1 MSVTISAW
9 KRCSVR
15 LYLQLLVGGSMSYL
29 RYLCLFTH
37 SGVQRILCC
46 VFALFFFVLYNL
58 CCQFLW
64 IILFWLPLVFSN
76 IYVCVR
82 VSIFSFYDFDIW
94 SWNWYDSVVCFV
106 LNWYDSVVCFV
117 LNWYDS
123 VVCFVLNWYD
133 SVVCFGLRFIIIM
146 TIQKNVGPYFVISYF
161 NIKPLICEYQSL
173 KMFNKTIIIR
183 ISVCHRVS
191 ILNDLVMNQFR
202 RYRYSYI

>member
-29 RYLCLFTH
+29 RYLCLFAH

-76 IYVCVR
+76 IYLCVR
-82 VSIFSFYDFDIW
+82 VPIFSLSTILIFDLGIDTTV
-94 SWNWYDSVVCFV
+94 WYV
-106 LNWYDSVVCFV
+106 LFWIDTTVWYV
-117 LNWYDS
+117 LFWIDTTVRYVLFWIDTTVWY
-123 VVCFVLNWYD
+123 VLFWIDTTVWYVLFWID
-133 SVVCFGLRFIIIM
+133 TTVWYVLAY
-146 TIQKNVGPYFVISYF
+146 V
-161 NIKPLICEYQSL
+161 LL
-173 KMFNKTIIIR
+173 
-183 ISVCHRVS
+183 
-191 ILNDLVMNQFR
+191 L
-202 RYRYSYI
+202 

>member
-106 LNWYDSVVCFV
+106 LNWYDSVVCF
-117 LNWYDS
+117 
-123 VVCFVLNWYD
+123 
-133 SVVCFGLRFIIIM
+133 GLRFIIIM